1 MFFCH
6 FVLYFRP
13 ISPESLPNLYSA
25 GERGGKKKKK
35 RLLGYL
41 QKGKLAA
48 VEIKQKD

>member
-1 MFFCH
+1 MFFCQ

-25 GERGGKKKKK
+25 GERGGEKK

-48 VEIKQKD
+48 LEIKQKD